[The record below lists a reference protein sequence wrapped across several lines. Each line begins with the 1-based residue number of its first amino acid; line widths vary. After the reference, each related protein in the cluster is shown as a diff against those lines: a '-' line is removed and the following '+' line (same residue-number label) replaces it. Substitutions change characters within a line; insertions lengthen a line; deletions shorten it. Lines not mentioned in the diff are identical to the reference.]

1 MAREK
6 KTAPAP
12 EPRIRRSRKSLM
24 VQPLPPP
31 EEEPE
36 AEVAP
41 ASGDVI
47 RVRRLHRRDLRRVWE
62 FLKRVFRD
70 VNQKTVELQRPRSR
84 RTFEESYDDEG
95 IEQLVFEHGAR
106 IVGYAESTYEVTG
119 ADNWVNWRWFDARDM
134 RPLFV
139 EELAVDPDYQGRGVG
154 SFMLE
159 QLRHS
164 GALRGCTH
172 LVLEVAENNEEAL
185 QFYRKRNF
193 FKIDA
198 AIFLAQKIDR
208 QPELLPPKPL
218 KAARSEADDDARPAR
233 GERAGR
239 PSQKER
245 VTRSAKADKATRTVK
260 TTRAA
265 KAEKATKAATPDKEV
280 EGGAGI
286 APAPRRSRKST

>member
-1 MAREK
+1 MATPK
-6 KTAPAP
+6 KTTETPSTARP
-12 EPRIRRSRKSLM
+12 RSRATKKTLIA
-24 VQPLPPP
+24 QAFERPP
-31 EEEPE
+31 EEANPEPAAHE
-36 AEVAP
+36 S
-41 ASGDVI
+41 SGDVI
-47 RVRRLHRRDLRRVWE
+47 RVRRLHRRDLKRVWE

-84 RTFEESYDDEG
+84 RSFEESYDNEG
-95 IEQLVFEHGAR
+95 IEQLVFEHGSH
-106 IVGYAESTYEVTG
+106 IVGYAECTYEVTG
-119 ADNWVNWRWFDARDM
+119 ADNWVNWRWFDNRDM

-164 GALRGCTH
+164 GSLRGCTH

-198 AIFLAQKIDR
+198 AIFLAQRIDR

-218 KAARSEADDDARPAR
+218 KPAKPEPSEADKAAARA
-233 GERAGR
+233 E
-239 PSQKER
+239 K
-245 VTRSAKADKATRTVK
+245 
-260 TTRAA
+260 RAA
-265 KAEKATKAATPDKEV
+265 KQAKTAKASDEAPRKPKK
-280 EGGAGI
+280 
-286 APAPRRSRKST
+286 APARS

>member
-1 MAREK
+1 MARPK
-6 KTAPAP
+6 KPIESPPAP
-12 EPRIRRSRKSLM
+12 RPKARASRKTLIA
-24 VQPLPPP
+24 QDFAGPP
-31 EEEPE
+31 EEVNPEPPE
-36 AEVAP
+36 P
-41 ASGDVI
+41 GTGDDVI
-47 RVRRLHRRDLRRVWE
+47 RVRRLHRRDLKRVWE

-84 RTFEESYDDEG
+84 RSFEESYDNEG
-95 IEQLVFEHGAR
+95 IEQLVFEHGSH
-106 IVGYAESTYEVTG
+106 IVGYAECTYEVTG
-119 ADNWVNWRWFDARDM
+119 ADNWVNWRWFDNRDM

-164 GALRGCTH
+164 GSLRGCTH

-198 AIFLAQKIDR
+198 AIFLAQRIDR

-218 KAARSEADDDARPAR
+218 KPAKPEPSEADKAAARAEKRAAR
-233 GERAGR
+233 QA
-239 PSQKER
+239 K
-245 VTRSAKADKATRTVK
+245 TAKATED
-260 TTRAA
+260 
-265 KAEKATKAATPDKEV
+265 
-280 EGGAGI
+280 
-286 APAPRRSRKST
+286 APRKGKKASARS

>member
-1 MAREK
+1 MAPPKRAASPETRPTPRPTK
-6 KTAPAP
+6 KG
-12 EPRIRRSRKSLM
+12 RKSLLSQAL
-24 VQPLPPP
+24 QPPGP
-31 EEEPE
+31 EPE
-36 AEVAP
+36 SESEAEAAP
-41 ASGDVI
+41 DAGDVI
-47 RVRRLHRRDLRRVWE
+47 RVRRLHRRDLKRVWE

-84 RTFEESYDDEG
+84 RSFEESYDNEG
-95 IEQLVFEHGAR
+95 IEQLVFEHGSH

-119 ADNWVNWRWFDARDM
+119 ADNWVNWRWFDNRDM

-164 GALRGCTH
+164 GSLRGCTH

-193 FKIDA
+193 QKIDA
-198 AIFLAQKIDR
+198 AIFLAQRIDR

-218 KAARSEADDDARPAR
+218 KPARP
-233 GERAGR
+233 E
-239 PSQKER
+239 PTE
-245 VTRSAKADKATRTVK
+245 
-260 TTRAA
+260 
-265 KAEKATKAATPDKEV
+265 AEKAAARAGKRAARQAKQAKASDE
-280 EGGAGI
+280 
-286 APAPRRSRKST
+286 APRKTRKSAPRT